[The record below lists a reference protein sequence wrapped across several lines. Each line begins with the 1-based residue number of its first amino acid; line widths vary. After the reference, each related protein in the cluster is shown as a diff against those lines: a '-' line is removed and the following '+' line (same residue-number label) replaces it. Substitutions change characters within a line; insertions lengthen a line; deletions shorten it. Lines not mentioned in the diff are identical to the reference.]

1 MKLKKLTIILLINCL
16 GLTYSQNDTLKI
28 QDNNSYKFS
37 SEKYITDSD
46 GNIRMNVNIWGHVA
60 QPGSHL
66 VFEGIDL
73 ATLLSKVG
81 GPNIGANLRKVKLI
95 REFPDKDGKLVST
108 INFNHFLLS
117 GDRSN
122 FKKIKPN
129 DTIIIPQ
136 KLSSVL
142 LNRASSISI
151 ILGLINLFIQINNLI

>member
-1 MKLKKLTIILLINCL
+1 MKLKILTIILFLNCL

-81 GPNIGANLRKVKLI
+81 GPNTGANLRKVKLI

-151 ILGLINLFIQINNLI
+151 ILGLINLFIQVSSLV

>member
-1 MKLKKLTIILLINCL
+1 MKLKILTIILLINCL
-16 GLTYSQNDTLKI
+16 GLTYSQNDTLKSR
-28 QDNNSYKFS
+28 DNYSYKFS

-81 GPNIGANLRKVKLI
+81 GPNTGANLRKVKLI

-151 ILGLINLFIQINNLI
+151 ILGLINLFIQVSSLV

>member
-1 MKLKKLTIILLINCL
+1 MKLKILTIILLINCL
-16 GLTYSQNDTLKI
+16 GLTYSQNDTLKS

-81 GPNIGANLRKVKLI
+81 GPNTGANLRKVKLI

-151 ILGLINLFIQINNLI
+151 ILGLINLFIQVSSLV

>member
-1 MKLKKLTIILLINCL
+1 MKSKTLTIIFFVNCL
-16 GLTYSQNDTLKI
+16 SLAFAQDSTLEIKG
-28 QDNNSYKFS
+28 NNSYKFS

-81 GPNIGANLRKVKLI
+81 GPNIGANLGKIKLI
-95 REFPDKDGKLVST
+95 REFPDEDGDLVSI
-108 INFNHFLLS
+108 INFDQFLSS

-136 KLSSVL
+136 KLSSIL
-142 LNRASSISI
+142 LTRASSISI
-151 ILGLINLFIQINNLI
+151 ILGLVNLFIQISSLI

>member
-1 MKLKKLTIILLINCL
+1 MKLKILTIILSINCL

-95 REFPDKDGKLVST
+95 REFPDKDGKLVSR
-108 INFNHFLLS
+108 LS
-117 GDRSN
+117 ASQLAISSLESN
-122 FKKIKPN
+122 SAN
-129 DTIIIPQ
+129 LT
-136 KLSSVL
+136 
-142 LNRASSISI
+142 
-151 ILGLINLFIQINNLI
+151 LGLDCLPPRSLKYHA

>member
-1 MKLKKLTIILLINCL
+1 MKIKILTIILFLNCL

-81 GPNIGANLRKVKLI
+81 GPNTGANLRKVKLI

-151 ILGLINLFIQINNLI
+151 ILGLINLFIQVSSLV